1 LNKSQGQLVLADGSA
16 MQSTDA
22 DLGRFGKLVK
32 GHVNSSGGVTMG
44 KAVTHLI
51 GCGEAPELTTFLT
64 PMGWND
70 VDGNRNRR
78 GYVLE
83 NGGTYTV
90 VLGGITWEAARAAA
104 EAAGGHLATITSQ
117 EEWDKIRSAA
127 GYTTQLY
134 LGGWQ
139 PNGGQNEPRGGWE
152 WITGEAWGQVDG
164 WSPVG
169 AGMEPN
175 NAGGNEHVL
184 ETW

>member
-1 LNKSQGQLVLADGSA
+1 MEGSAKMSNNSDIGRDGELVLSHIK
-16 MQSTDA
+16 T
-22 DLGRFGKLVK
+22 
-32 GHVNSSGGVTMG
+32 SGGPTLG
-44 KAVTHLI
+44 PASTHVI
-51 GCGEAPELTTFLT
+51 GCLGSEGKIFLN
-64 PMGWND
+64 PAGWND

-83 NGGTYTV
+83 KGGTYKV
-90 VLGGITWEAARAAA
+90 VLGAINWEDARAAA

-139 PNGGQNEPRGGWE
+139 PNGGQNEPGGGWE
-152 WITGEAWGQVDG
+152 WITGEAWDQVDG

-169 AGMEPN
+169 DGYEPN
-175 NAGGNEHVL
+175 NAGGTEHVL